1 MIGCF
6 NCPITAT
13 CPITLSDYSQLS
25 DYNYTGW
32 LVKHKAADAPTAF
45 EEIVMVMIR
54 LIRDQVFTKKDV
66 LAWELCDSTGEYFQV
81 GE

>member
-6 NCPITAT
+6 NCPITAS
-13 CPITLSDYSQLS
+13 CLIILSN
-25 DYNYTGW
+25 YNYTEW
-32 LVKHKAADAPTAF
+32 LVKHKAADAPIAF
-45 EEIVMVMIR
+45 EEIVMDMIR

-66 LAWELCDSTGEYFQV
+66 LVWELCDSTGEYFQV

>member
-6 NCPITAT
+6 NCPITAN
-13 CPITLSDYSQLS
+13 CLITLSN
-25 DYNYTGW
+25 YNYTEW
-32 LVKHKAADAPTAF
+32 LVKHKAADAPIAF
-45 EEIVMVMIR
+45 EEIVMAMIR

-66 LAWELCDSTGEYFQV
+66 LVWELCDSTGEYFQV